1 MSPQELQESLVS
13 QNIFL
18 STKQMQQL
26 QQYFQLLVQTNKVMN
41 LTNITEQSAVYVK
54 HFYDSITPLFYD
66 RQLLHS
72 VCLADIGT
80 GAGFP
85 GLVLKIVNPQ
95 LQLTLV
101 DSLNKRL
108 NFLQQV
114 VDQLQLSSVQ
124 LVHARAEQ
132 FGQMIQYRE
141 QFDYVT
147 ARAVASFPVLLE
159 LCLPAVKLGGYF
171 IAFKGSQATTEVAAS
186 QVALEKLGGQIEHVE
201 KLMLPQQA
209 GERQLLFIKKIKE
222 TPAKFPRK
230 PGTPTRQPL

>member
-1 MSPQELQESLVS
+1 MNPQGLQQSLVS

-18 STKQMQQL
+18 STRQVQQL
-26 QQYFQLLVQTNKVMN
+26 QQYFQLLVQTNKVIN

-54 HFYDSITPLFYD
+54 HFYDSLTPLFYD
-66 RQLLHS
+66 RQLLRS

-108 NFLQQV
+108 NFLRQV

-132 FGQMIQYRE
+132 FGQMAQYRQ

-147 ARAVASFPVLLE
+147 ARAVASLPVLLE

-171 IAFKGSQATTEVAAS
+171 IAFKGSQAAAEVEVS
-186 QVALEKLGGQIEHVE
+186 QVALEKLGGQIENVE
-201 KLMLPQQA
+201 KLMLPQHT

>member
-1 MSPQELQESLVS
+1 MSPQELQKSLVS

-72 VCLADIGT
+72 VCLADIAT
-80 GAGFP
+80 AAGFP
-85 GLVLKIVNPQ
+85 RLVLKIVNPQ

-132 FGQMIQYRE
+132 FGQMSQYRQ

-147 ARAVASFPVLLE
+147 ARAVASLPVLLE

-171 IAFKGSQATTEVAAS
+171 IAFKGSQATAEVAAS

>member
-1 MSPQELQESLVS
+1 MSPQELQESLIS

-18 STKQMQQL
+18 STKQMRQL

-66 RQLLHS
+66 RQLLYS

-132 FGQMIQYRE
+132 FGQMSQYRQ

-147 ARAVASFPVLLE
+147 ARAVASLPVLLE

-171 IAFKGSQATTEVAAS
+171 IAFKGSQATAEVAAS